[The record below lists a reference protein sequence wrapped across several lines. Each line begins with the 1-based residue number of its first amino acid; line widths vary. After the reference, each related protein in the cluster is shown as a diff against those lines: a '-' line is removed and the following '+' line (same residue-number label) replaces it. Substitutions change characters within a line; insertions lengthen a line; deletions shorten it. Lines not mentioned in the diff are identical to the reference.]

1 MKKILFVCTGNT
13 CRSPMA
19 EMILKNILKMNNIK
33 DIKVSS
39 AGINAISG
47 ASMSLLSQETLKRNE
62 IPKTAFKSKRI
73 TEKLLKEYSIV
84 ICMTAGH
91 KRVLEGHKNVYT
103 ISELTD
109 CGEIHDPF
117 GGEDASYQRCFIEIK
132 RAVDVFVEKF
142 KII

>member
-19 EMILKNILKMNNIK
+19 EMILKSILKKNNIK

-39 AGINAISG
+39 AGTNAVTG
-47 ASMSLLSQETLKRNE
+47 TSMSLLSQETLKRNG
-62 IPKTAFKSKRI
+62 IQKTTFKSKRI
-73 TEKLLKEYSIV
+73 TEKLLKEYNIV
-84 ICMTAGH
+84 ICMTGGH
-91 KRVLEGHKNVYT
+91 KKVLEDYKNVYT

-132 RAVDVFVEKF
+132 RAIDIFVEKF